1 MTTPPPVPSAP
12 VAPPA
17 PPSPTITYLDGAD
30 VERLCADLPVV
41 DRAHETLLA
50 YGRKEAG
57 LTPEAALRWTTRAGA
72 AARSLILPG
81 WFGDSYG
88 CKIINASLGNH
99 LLGQPRAAGLIVLND
114 PETARPVCIME
125 GSRISALRT
134 AGVSLAAVRAV
145 RDPAGITR
153 VAFLGCGRQAEVHRE
168 LLATV
173 CPGVEELFL
182 FDQDAARAHELAAA
196 WRASEPATAVT
207 VTGGA
212 REAVERA
219 QLTIAVTTT
228 TQPYVELDWV
238 PAGGT
243 FVNVSLDDA
252 AESLLLGCDHL
263 FVDDWDL
270 VLDDD
275 HRLLGALARAGRIS
289 GPGTHAPAGGRAVG
303 AGLSALFA
311 GDYDR
316 PVGADERV
324 VINPFGMG
332 IQDIALA
339 AAVHERALALG
350 VGLQLER

>member
-1 MTTPPPVPSAP
+1 MAD
-12 VAPPA
+12 
-17 PPSPTITYLDGAD
+17 PSPTITYLDGAD
-30 VERLCADLPVV
+30 VERLSADLPVV
-41 DRAHETLLA
+41 ERAHETLLA

-57 LTPEAALRWTTRAGA
+57 LTLEAALRWTTRSGA

-81 WFGDSYG
+81 WSGDSYG

-125 GSRISALRT
+125 GGRISALRT

-145 RDPAGITR
+145 RDLAAITR

-168 LLATV
+168 LLAAV

-182 FDQDAARAHELAAA
+182 FDQDAARARGLAARWA
-196 WRASEPATAVT
+196 ASGPGTRVT
-207 VTGGA
+207 VSAGA
-212 REAVERA
+212 REAVEQA

-228 TQPYVELDWV
+228 TEPYVELDWV

-270 VLDDD
+270 VVDDD
-275 HRLLGALARAGRIS
+275 HRLLGSLARSGRIS
-289 GPGTHAPAGGRAVG
+289 GPGTRAPEGGRSVDA
-303 AGLSALFA
+303 ALPALFA
-311 GDYDR
+311 GEYQRAVR
-316 PVGADERV
+316 PDERV
-324 VINPFGMG
+324 VVNPFGMG
-332 IQDIALA
+332 VQDIALA
-339 AAVHERALALG
+339 AAVHERALAQG
-350 VGLQLER
+350 VGLQLKR

>member
-1 MTTPPPVPSAP
+1 MTY
-12 VAPPA
+12 PA
-17 PPSPTITYLDGAD
+17 PAITYLDSTD
-30 VERLCADLPVV
+30 VERLSADLPIVE
-41 DRAHETLLA
+41 RAHETLLA

-57 LTPEAALRWTTRAGA
+57 LTPEAALRWTTRSGA

-81 WFGDSYG
+81 WSGDSYG

-125 GSRISALRT
+125 GGRISALRT

-168 LLATV
+168 LLAAV

-182 FDQDAARAHELAAA
+182 YDQDTERARELAARWA
-196 WRASEPATAVT
+196 ASAPRARVT
-207 VTGGA
+207 VSAGA
-212 REAVERA
+212 REAVEQA
-219 QLTIAVTTT
+219 QLAIAVTTT
-228 TQPYVELDWV
+228 TDPYVELDWI

-270 VLDDD
+270 VVDDD
-275 HRLLGALARAGRIS
+275 HRLLGSLALSGRIS
-289 GPGTHAPAGGRAVG
+289 GPGTRAPEGGRAVD
-303 AGLSALFA
+303 AALPALFA
-311 GDYDR
+311 GDYHR
-316 PVGADERV
+316 TVGADERV

-332 IQDIALA
+332 VQDIALA
-339 AAVHERALALG
+339 AVVHERALALG
-350 VGLQLER
+350 VGLRLKG